1 MAGQEKS
8 RLTKAVSQILK
19 RIRGGSGY
27 AAGGQVSQP
36 ELQYFWDQKKA
47 GNSGAP
53 PSPNSTNPTTISERA
68 VYDQQ
73 VLGIAPSTPTT
84 RTAVDPAVAAQV
96 EGTTN
101 LLNASVND
109 PTSVLKSAD
118 VGTMSTTAGQLDP
131 TKVLEL
137 GGATDASTAQVT
149 PAAAVKVPDVPDAP
163 QVKTATSTAG
173 VNKITDQTKA
183 AQGTVSDNAL
193 VEGATMDPQDLASL
207 GLDAAQIA
215 KPQVVQDVGELTL
228 QPGELIKGSTVD
240 MAAVNKVAKMEAAT
254 ALPSEKAT
262 VAGQLKDLTE
272 GFDTK
277 NPPPWAAA
285 SIRAANAEM
294 ASRGIGASSM
304 AGQAVL
310 QASLEAALPIAM
322 QDAQTRASFE
332 SQNLSNRQQAALFGA
347 EQRAKFLGMKFD
359 QDFQSKVINAAR
371 IGEIATINFTSDQQI
386 ALENAKLAQTVDI
399 ANLDARNAKV
409 LADAAAMTQLDLT
422 NLSNIQQAQV
432 QNAKAFLEMDMTNL
446 NNQQQTIMMNSQ
458 ARVQALLSDTSMTN
472 ATRQFNASSKQQA
485 DQFEASLINQ
495 TQQFNTAQT
504 NAVRQFN
511 AGEQNAMRQ
520 FNAQQRNARE
530 QFNAQNSLIIE
541 QANAQWRANV
551 ETTEFA
557 AQHEA
562 NMSLAKDA
570 NGITT
575 AALDNIWQTERDI
588 MGYTFTSSQNR
599 MDRSLSLLLA
609 DKDLMAVREE
619 IEAEVAQTA
628 KADQSTKRAAMT
640 KFFVDLGFALME

>member
-1 MAGQEKS
+1 MASKEKS

-27 AAGGQVSQP
+27 AAGGSVSQA
-36 ELQYFWDQKKA
+36 ELQYFFDQKNA

-53 PSPNSTNPTTISERA
+53 PSPNSTNPATIAERA
-68 VYDQQ
+68 LYDQQ
-73 VLGIAPSTPTT
+73 VLGISPSSTSTN
-84 RTAVDPAVAAQV
+84 TAIDPAVAAQTA
-96 EGTTN
+96 GTTN

-109 PTSVLKSAD
+109 PTSIMKTAD
-118 VGTMSTTAGQLDP
+118 VGTMDATAGQLDP
-131 TKVLEL
+131 TNVLKQ
-137 GGATDASTAQVT
+137 GAANVVSTAKAT
-149 PAAAVKVPDVPDAP
+149 PAAAVKAPNVPNAP
-163 QVKTATSTAG
+163 QVSTAKASAG
-173 VNKITDQTKA
+173 VNRITNQTKA
-183 AQGTVSDNAL
+183 AQGAVGDNAL

-215 KPQVVQDVGELTL
+215 APQVVQDVGELTL
-228 QPGELIKGSTVD
+228 QPGELIDGSSVD
-240 MAAVNKVAKMEAAT
+240 MAAVEKVAKMEAAT

-332 SQNLSNRQQAALFGA
+332 SQNLSNKQQAALFGA

-359 QDFQSKVINAAR
+359 QDFQSKVVNAAR

-399 ANLDARNAKV
+399 ANLDAKNAKV

-446 NNQQQTIMMNSQ
+446 NNQQQTVMMNSQ
-458 ARVQALLSDTSMTN
+458 ARVQALLSDTSMAN
-472 ATRQFNASSKQQA
+472 AARQFNASSKQQA

-504 NAVRQFN
+504 NAIRQFN
-511 AGEQNAMRQ
+511 AGESNALRQ
-520 FNAQQRNARE
+520 FNAQQRNARD
-530 QFNAQNSLIIE
+530 QFNAQNSLIVE

-551 ETTEFA
+551 ETTQFA

-562 NMSLAKDA
+562 NMQTAKDA

-575 AALDNIWQTERDI
+575 AALDNIWQRERDI
-588 MGYTFTSSQNR
+588 MSFAFTDGQNA
-599 MDRSLSLLLA
+599 MDRAVNLMLA
-609 DKDLMAVREE
+609 DKDLIAVRDQ
-619 IEAEVAQTA
+619 ISGAMAET
-628 KADQSTKRAAMT
+628 KASNKYGAYE
-640 KFFVDLGFALME
+640 FAGNAISRLVFGGT